1 MWCTPRPA
9 APRPGI
15 HYLLVKMP
23 SAHVAGTAWR
33 YAITDCTSLSR
44 AHSSLLG
51 EEATESGRL
60 PRVDLSSS
68 RRFTLVPIGL
78 AFGSGLPFFLF
89 IIARHLHLRT
99 KQIRQVL
106 MLLPGLVLGQ
116 GLGACAGLEILE
128 GLG

>member
-1 MWCTPRPA
+1 M
-9 APRPGI
+9 
-15 HYLLVKMP
+15 
-23 SAHVAGTAWR
+23 
-33 YAITDCTSLSR
+33 
-44 AHSSLLG
+44 
-51 EEATESGRL
+51 